1 MLLIDKRLR
10 EEIHDYN
17 DRFSKKFETLFNN
30 FEGIGDK
37 EPYSNIKDYIEK
49 TAATVGERFETLERH
64 AGN

>member
-10 EEIHDYN
+10 EEIHDYS

-49 TAATVGERFETLERH
+49 TAATVGEL
-64 AGN
+64 